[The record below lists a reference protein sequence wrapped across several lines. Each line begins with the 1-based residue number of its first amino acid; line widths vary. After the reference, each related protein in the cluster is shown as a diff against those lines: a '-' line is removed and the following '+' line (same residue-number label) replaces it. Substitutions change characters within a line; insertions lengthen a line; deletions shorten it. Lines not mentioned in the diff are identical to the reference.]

1 MNRPPPLPVSD
12 RALQLLT
19 LLSRA
24 DQPVARLAM
33 AMDAS
38 EYRVVQLVEIL
49 QRAGYLIATR
59 PGMVRVQVTG
69 WTRCRDAAE
78 AYYDRAYGD

>member
-1 MNRPPPLPVSD
+1 
-12 RALQLLT
+12 
-19 LLSRA
+19 
-24 DQPVARLAM
+24 M